1 MKKICHHPVNTHP
14 RFFIGPFFSLGISYC
29 ESVQGNYCTACKKF
43 ITSTLDVHCK
53 EKEHYENF
61 EKIVKGKK
69 AKALEK
75 EMKKNQEEQANNSGS
90 GTLKRK
96 NPDDE
101 DSDECSDDD
110 GNWKRKR
117 KANMEIVID

>member
-1 MKKICHHPVNTHP
+1 MVFHWSI
-14 RFFIGPFFSLGISYC
+14 FSLGISYC

-43 ITSTLDVHCK
+43 ITNTLDVHCK

-61 EKIVKGKK
+61 EKVVIGKK

-75 EMKKNQEEQANNSGS
+75 EKEKNLENLENSGS
-90 GTLKRK
+90 GTIKRK
-96 NPDDE
+96 NPENE
-101 DSDECSDDD
+101 DSDECSDDDD